1 VAERTTEEHLV
12 KYLTDA
18 HAIEIQAIAQLKLAP
33 KIAEEPGLAK
43 IYETHLKETERQ
55 EPLVR
60 ERLEAHDASPSR
72 VKDAGMGA
80 GGGGFVLFAKSQP
93 DTPGKLSAHAFS
105 YEHRACRL

>member
-1 VAERTTEEHLV
+1 VAECTTEEHLV

-55 EPLVR
+55 ERLVR

-72 VKDAGMGA
+72 VKDAGMG
-80 GGGGFVLFAKSQP
+80 GRRGFRPVRQIAARHPRQALRARLLVRAP
-93 DTPGKLSAHAFS
+93 
-105 YEHRACRL
+105 RACRL